1 MQNLFIEAENI
12 RNELRHPYVGTE
24 HFLLAFL
31 KDKKYK
37 NIDYDDLKKNVIEV
51 IGSCYKTNE
60 YILYTPILRKLKN
73 NRLSSDRKKI
83 LEILSN
89 TDSIAYNILL
99 LKNYDIEKI
108 YEEINCTRNS

>member
-1 MQNLFIEAENI
+1 MQDLFMEAENI

-37 NIDYDDLKKNVIEV
+37 SIDYDELKKSVIEIV
-51 IGSCYKTNE
+51 GSCYKSNE
-60 YILYTPILRKLKN
+60 YILYTPILRELKN
-73 NRLSSDRKKI
+73 NSMFSDKEKI

-99 LKNYDIEKI
+99 LNNYDIEKI
-108 YEEINCTRNS
+108 YEEIKCTRNS